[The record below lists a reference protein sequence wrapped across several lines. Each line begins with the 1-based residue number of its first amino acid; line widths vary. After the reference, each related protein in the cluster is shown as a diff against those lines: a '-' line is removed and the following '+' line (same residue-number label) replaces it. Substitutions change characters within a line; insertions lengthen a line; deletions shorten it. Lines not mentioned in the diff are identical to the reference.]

1 HFTGLMVIPPGVF
14 SAHARGM
21 SSLVIL
27 GGGTAGT
34 MAANMLRKKLPNNWS
49 VTVVDKDN
57 DHHYQP
63 GYLFIPFWM
72 DADRVVRDRRAQ
84 LDKGVEFVEATIE
97 RVDKD
102 RRVVQLT
109 SGG

>member
-1 HFTGLMVIPPGVF
+1 D
-14 SAHARGM
+14 
-21 SSLVIL
+21 
-27 GGGTAGT
+27 
-34 MAANMLRKKLPNNWS
+34 WS

-84 LDKGVEFVEATIE
+84 LDKGVEFVEAAIE
-97 RVDKD
+97 RVDNE
-102 RRVVQLT
+102 RRVVRLADGGEIAYDWLIIA
-109 SGG
+109 SGAHPRPDLVPGMADGKLWRDKVHDFYTYEGTR